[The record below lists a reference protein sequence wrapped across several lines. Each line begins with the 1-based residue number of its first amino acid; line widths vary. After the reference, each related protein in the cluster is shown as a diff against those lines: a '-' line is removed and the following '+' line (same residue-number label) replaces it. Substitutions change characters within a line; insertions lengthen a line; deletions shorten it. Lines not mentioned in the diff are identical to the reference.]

1 MFRKLADKRVVSAV
15 GFLVF
20 AVVSEFYRNSQV
32 RVTRCNRVRKLANHG
47 LPSFQRIGR
56 GVGRL
61 GLLALDRLDPEI
73 EAASKQSRNQEGY
86 ADEDFLFVKR
96 PKNFGIKRGNRVG
109 RLRRGLAT
117 H

>member
-1 MFRKLADKRVVSAV
+1 MLWKLADKGVISAV

-20 AVVSEFYRNSQV
+20 AVVSQFYRNSQV
-32 RVTRCNRVRKLANHG
+32 RVTRRDRVRKLANHG
-47 LPSFQRIGR
+47 LPSFHRIGR

-61 GLLALDRLDPEI
+61 GLLALDRLDTEI
-73 EAASKQSRNQEGY
+73 EAASKQSRNQEGC

-96 PKNFGIKRGNRVG
+96 PKYFGIERGNRVG